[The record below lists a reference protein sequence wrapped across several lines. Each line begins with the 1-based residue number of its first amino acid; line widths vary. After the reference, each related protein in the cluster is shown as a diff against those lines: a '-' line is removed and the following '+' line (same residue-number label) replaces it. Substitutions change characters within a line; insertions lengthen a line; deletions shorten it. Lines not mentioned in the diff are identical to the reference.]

1 MDPIVTTIENRC
13 KRCYLCV
20 RRCPA
25 KAIRVENGQAM
36 VMAERCITCGYC
48 VRVCPQG
55 AKRIRDGVVHTRQLL
70 SDGQETIALL
80 APSFPAA
87 FTGVRPLQV
96 VAGLRQLGFT
106 KVYEVALGADMV
118 GAEYARLKETDIMP
132 IIITSPCPAVVNF
145 IEKYY
150 PELLLIL
157 APVVSPMIALARLIK
172 SQWHPQARLV
182 FIGPCI
188 AKKREM
194 DDPKTGAMI
203 QEVLTF
209 DELAALFR
217 GEGIDIRRLQEKA
230 LDGPEAGIGRSFA
243 ISGGLLDT
251 AGIPGGTLQNK
262 VIVTEGRDR
271 VLEAIRKVSEGNIE
285 ARFLDLLFCEGC
297 INGPQMDNELS
308 GFVRKDK
315 VVHFLHHSETNESFE
330 TRGCWMET
338 IGPVDLGR
346 EFTREDLSLPLP
358 SEEDLAG
365 ILAITGKF
373 RPEDELNCGACGYPT
388 CREKAIAVF
397 QGIAEAEMCLPYLI
411 DQLQKTE
418 GELTA
423 SNQELKN
430 SIETLQKTQAQL
442 LQSEKMASVGQLAAG
457 VAHELNNPLG
467 GILIYTSL
475 LLEGKARESQER
487 EDLELIKAETERCK
501 KIVRG
506 LLDFS
511 RQTRIEAAIVDLN
524 KILSS
529 TLALV
534 TQQAIFHNIRV
545 EKHLDPNLPQVFV
558 DVGQIQQV
566 LLNIILNAV
575 EAMHDK
581 GSLTITTAYEEEKRQ
596 VFLRIRDSGSGMP
609 PEVQARIFEPFF
621 TTKPHGV
628 GTGLGLAIA
637 LGIIQR
643 HKGDILVRSV
653 VGEGSEFTII
663 LPEGEA
669 VVKSDADFVGITQ
682 A

>member
-25 KAIRVENGQAM
+25 KAIRVEDGQAM
-36 VMAERCITCGYC
+36 VMAERCIACGYC

-55 AKRIRDGVVHTRQLL
+55 AKRIRDGIEHTRELL
-70 SDGQETIALL
+70 GDGKETIALV

-96 VAGLRQLGFT
+96 VAGLHQLGFS
-106 KVYEVALGADMV
+106 KVYEVALGADLV

-150 PELLLIL
+150 PELLLVL
-157 APVVSPMIALARLIK
+157 APVVSPMVALARLIK
-172 SQWHPQARLV
+172 SRWHPDANLV
-182 FIGPCI
+182 FLGPCI

-194 DDPKTGAMI
+194 DDPKTGGVVA
-203 QEVLTF
+203 EVLTF
-209 DELAALFR
+209 DELARLFR
-217 GEGIDIRRLQEKA
+217 DQAIDLSKFQEA
-230 LDGPEAGIGRSFA
+230 PFDGPEAGIGRAFA

-251 AGIPGGTLQNK
+251 ARIPGGTLQNK

-271 VLEAIRKVSEGNIE
+271 VLEALRKVSEGKVE

-297 INGPQMDNELS
+297 INGPQMDTELS
-308 GFVRKDK
+308 AFIRKDK
-315 VVHFLHHSETNESFE
+315 VIHFLHHTESGEPFDE
-330 TRGCWMET
+330 RGRW
-338 IGPVDLGR
+338 IDKIAPVDLQR
-346 EFTREDLSLPLP
+346 EFTREELSLPQP
-358 SEEDLAG
+358 SEEELAT
-365 ILAITGKF
+365 ILAITGKHSV
-373 RPEDELNCGACGYPT
+373 EDELNCGACGYPT

-397 QGIAEAEMCLPYLI
+397 QGIAEAGMCLPYLI

-423 SNQELKN
+423 SNVELKN
-430 SIETLQKTQAQL
+430 SIKTLQKTQQQL

-475 LLEGKARESQER
+475 LLENRARDALETQ
-487 EDLELIKAETERCK
+487 DLELIKAETERCRN
-501 KIVRG
+501 IVRG

-511 RQTRIEAAIVDLN
+511 RQTRIEAAIVDVN
-524 KILSS
+524 KILAS
-529 TLALV
+529 TLGLV
-534 TQQAIFHNIRV
+534 TQQAIFHNINL
-545 EKHLDPNLPQVFV
+545 EKHLDPDLPQVFV

-575 EAMHDK
+575 EAMPEK
-581 GSLTITTAYEEEKRQ
+581 GTLAITTAWDEEKHR
-596 VFLRIRDSGSGMP
+596 VLLRIRDTGTGMP
-609 PEVQARIFEPFF
+609 SEVIGKIFEPFF
-621 TTKPHGV
+621 TTKPRGK
-628 GTGLGLAIA
+628 GTGLGLSIA
-637 LGIIQR
+637 YGIIQR
-643 HKGDILVRSV
+643 HKGDILVQSK
-653 VGEGSEFTII
+653 VGEGSEFTIV
-663 LPEGEA
+663 LPAANQMVMSDEA
-669 VVKSDADFVGITQ
+669 MAATG
-682 A
+682 

>member
-25 KAIRVENGQAM
+25 KAIRVENGQAK

-48 VRVCPQG
+48 ARVCPQG
-55 AKRIRDGVVHTRQLL
+55 AKRIRDGTVHTRELL
-70 SDGQETIALL
+70 ASGRETIALL

-87 FTGVRPLQV
+87 FTDGRPLQV
-96 VAGLRQLGFT
+96 VAGLRQIGFSR
-106 KVYEVALGADMV
+106 VYEVALGADLV
-118 GAEYARLKETDIMP
+118 GAEYARLRETGIMP

-157 APVVSPMIALARLIK
+157 APVVSPMIALARLIRT
-172 SQWHPQARLV
+172 QWHPDAHIV

-194 DDPKTGAMI
+194 EDPKTGGVI

-209 DELAALFR
+209 QELAALFR
-217 GEGIDIRRLQEKA
+217 DGQIVLNKLPDSP
-230 LDGPEAGIGRSFA
+230 LDGPEAGIGRAFA

-271 VLEAIRKVSEGNIE
+271 VLEAIRKVADGNIE
-285 ARFLDLLFCEGC
+285 AQFLDLLFCEGC

-308 GFVRKDK
+308 VFIRKDR
-315 VVHFLHHSETNESFE
+315 VVHFLHHSEENEPFE
-330 TRGCWMET
+330 KREHWSKK
-338 IGPVDLGR
+338 IKPVDLSR
-346 EFTREDLSLPLP
+346 DFTWEEISLPLP
-358 SEEDLAG
+358 SEEELAE
-365 ILAITGKF
+365 ILAITGKLT
-373 RPEDELNCGACGYPT
+373 PEDELNCGACGYPS
-388 CREKAIAVF
+388 CREKAIAVY
-397 QGIAEAEMCLPYLI
+397 QGIAEAGMCLPYLI

-418 GELTA
+418 SELTA
-423 SNQELKN
+423 SNVELKH
-430 SIETLQKTQAQL
+430 SLETLRKTQAQL

-475 LLEGKARESQER
+475 LLEKSARDAQETQ
-487 EDLELIKAETERCK
+487 DLELIRAETERCK

-524 KILSS
+524 QILGS

-534 TQQAIFHNIRV
+534 TQQAIFHNIKV
-545 EKHLDPNLPQVFV
+545 EKELDPSLPKVFV

-575 EAMHDK
+575 EAMQDR
-581 GSLTITTAYEEEKRQ
+581 GTLTIKTLHDAERKQ
-596 VFLRIRDSGSGMP
+596 VLLRIRDTGSGMTP
-609 PEVQARIFEPFF
+609 QVREKIFEPFF
-621 TTKPHGV
+621 TTKPRGV
-628 GTGLGLAIA
+628 GTGLGLSIA
-637 LGIIQR
+637 YGIMQR
-643 HKGDILVRSV
+643 HKGDILVQSAP
-653 VGEGSEFTII
+653 GEGSEFTLV
-663 LPEGEA
+663 LPEGEEMVLA
-669 VVKSDADFVGITQ
+669 DAELAGITQ
-682 A
+682 S